1 MDTQIMREQLV
12 RQVEAGLQT
21 ALDAS
26 RQAGLDRDELIE
38 ILDGL
43 IRSAHQDVAP

>member
-1 MDTQIMREQLV
+1 MDSQILHEQLV

-21 ALDAS
+21 ALEAGH
-26 RQAGLDRDELIE
+26 RAGLDRDQVVE

-43 IRSAHQDVAP
+43 IYAERQE